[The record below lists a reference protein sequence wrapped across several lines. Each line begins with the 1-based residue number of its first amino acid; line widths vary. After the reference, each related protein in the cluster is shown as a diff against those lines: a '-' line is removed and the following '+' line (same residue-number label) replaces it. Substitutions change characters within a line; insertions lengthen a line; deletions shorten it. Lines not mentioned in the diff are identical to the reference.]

1 VDESGE
7 RQPRRAVRL
16 LLLGAGAG
24 LLWAGFSVFTQI
36 GTAHADDT
44 DLGGGLVG
52 IVSDVTSGASD
63 AVGSLTDTVAEIVP
77 PIAPVT
83 DAASTVTTHVTTAM
97 SHTVDAVPEV
107 IPEVAPVVAPVV
119 TEVVQPIVDEVAQ
132 PVVDTVAELT
142 APVPVVGAV
151 VGAVDLSGT
160 VAAVPG
166 VVTAVDGVVDT
177 VVTGSPAS
185 SPIDALP
192 VEEFLPGAPGLAVD
206 AADASRFAL
215 LAATSSVSAGAPGV
229 RQPALSVPRSG
240 EPASP
245 EYAVPDAPETTAHAG
260 PGGAHDRGPLSR
272 PSAPS
277 PASGAGS
284 AASPTAE
291 ALLAAAAHVG
301 RLDSSVAP
309 LAVSDRVPACPVY
322 EADTSP
328 D

>member
-1 VDESGE
+1 
-7 RQPRRAVRL
+7 
-16 LLLGAGAG
+16 
-24 LLWAGFSVFTQI
+24 
-36 GTAHADDT
+36 
-44 DLGGGLVG
+44 
-52 IVSDVTSGASD
+52 
-63 AVGSLTDTVAEIVP
+63 
-77 PIAPVT
+77 
-83 DAASTVTTHVTTAM
+83 
-97 SHTVDAVPEV
+97 VDAVPEV

-192 VEEFLPGAPGLAVD
+192 VEEILPVAPGLAVD
-206 AADASRFAL
+206 AAGFAL
-215 LAATSSVSAGAPGV
+215 PAPASTSSASTGAQGV
-229 RQPALSVPRSG
+229 RQPALSMPRSG
-240 EPASP
+240 APASQ

-272 PSAPS
+272 PGAPS
-277 PASGAGS
+277 PTSGAGS
-284 AASPTAE
+284 AGSPTAE
-291 ALLAAAAHVG
+291 ALLAAAAYVG

-309 LAVSDRVPACPVY
+309 LATSDRVPACPVY